1 MANRITPTMMH
12 RSLTLLRASLPIDT
26 GNLRYNATKPGYTY
40 NGFTL
45 RTGGD
50 TAPYFATLDGTGRS
64 AQYQGSFE
72 ELSFTPVFRYLE
84 TALKGQFGGGRFL
97 QQYGVQKY
105 TSRLNDKVEAQRAVN
120 VVERA
125 NLAERM
131 RG

>member
-1 MANRITPTMMH
+1 MPKRITPTMMH

-45 RTGGD
+45 WTGGE

-64 AQYQGSFE
+64 AQYQGTFE
-72 ELSFTPVFRYLE
+72 QLSFTPVFRYLE
-84 TALKGQFGGGRFL
+84 KALGGKFGSGRYL
-97 QQYGVQKY
+97 QKHGVMKY
-105 TSRLNDKVEAQRAVN
+105 TSRLNDKVEAQMAMNTGARGTVL
-120 VVERA
+120 ES
-125 NLAERM
+125 M